1 MNQKY
6 KKIICKSAC
15 NKTKRSM
22 PYKWDLNI
30 YRGCEHKCKYCYAL
44 YSHKY
49 LESNYKESLNSKN
62 SNNSSIS
69 NHFFENIYIKSNIA
83 EKLDIQLSKSSWK
96 NEMIAVGTVTD
107 SYQPIEKEYELMPD
121 ILNTLIKH
129 KNPAVI
135 STKSDLIFRDLDL
148 INELSEI
155 NFINI
160 AVTITSLDDKIQ
172 KSIEPNTI
180 SSKKRLNILKKIRRN
195 TNASCGLHF
204 MPIIPYLTDN
214 YENMDLMFKNAEKLN
229 VNCIISGSLNLYGKT
244 RGYFLNFIKNEFPE
258 VYNDLFSLYKNG
270 KVNRDYSKDLFSKIK
285 KLKNDYNVETNY
297 SNVIKER
304 IKVYNNDSKQS
315 SLFDY

>member
-1 MNQKY
+1 M
-6 KKIICKSAC
+6 
-15 NKTKRSM
+15 
-22 PYKWDLNI
+22 
-30 YRGCEHKCKYCYAL
+30 

-107 SYQPIEKEYELMPD
+107 SYQPIEKEYELMPN

-129 KNPAVI
+129 KNPAII

-172 KSIEPNTI
+172 KSIEQI
-180 SSKKRLNILKKIRRN
+180 LYLQKR
-195 TNASCGLHF
+195 
-204 MPIIPYLTDN
+204 
-214 YENMDLMFKNAEKLN
+214 DL
-229 VNCIISGSLNLYGKT
+229 IY
-244 RGYFLNFIKNEFPE
+244 
-258 VYNDLFSLYKNG
+258 
-270 KVNRDYSKDLFSKIK
+270 
-285 KLKNDYNVETNY
+285 
-297 SNVIKER
+297 
-304 IKVYNNDSKQS
+304 
-315 SLFDY
+315 